1 MKAIDLIGIF
11 IIFCFCFL
19 LLGYNIDK
27 SSREITN
34 LQLVNKAFQTE
45 IKAHEKRIRSLEFI
59 INETSNITVKATA
72 YNAVPEQTDNES
84 DVNACR
90 KNPRIGRIA
99 VSQDLFYKGWTC
111 GKWISIQGLGIF
123 QIDDVMHVRKT
134 NQVDVIKERIK
145 EAEIFGIKRNL
156 NAVLLSNYGKM

>member
-1 MKAIDLIGIF
+1 MKNRPALLWGLILLSFAFFSISADQYIDIE
-11 IIFCFCFL
+11 
-19 LLGYNIDK
+19 D
-27 SSREITN
+27 
-34 LQLVNKAFQTE
+34 LQLVNKTFQIKINENKKE
-45 IKAHEKRIRSLEFI
+45 IQTLKLI

-90 KNPRIGRIA
+90 KYPRIGRIA

-134 NQVDVIKERIK
+134 NQVDVIKEK
-145 EAEIFGIKRNL
+145 VKDAVNFGVKKNL
-156 NAVLLSNYGKM
+156 NAVLLSHYGKM

>member
-1 MKAIDLIGIF
+1 MKNRPALLWLLILLSFAFFSISADQYIDIE
-11 IIFCFCFL
+11 
-19 LLGYNIDK
+19 D
-27 SSREITN
+27 
-34 LQLVNKAFQTE
+34 LQLVNKTFQIKINENKKE
-45 IKAHEKRIRSLEFI
+45 IQTLKLI

-72 YNAVPEQTDNES
+72 YNAVPEQTDNEP

-90 KNPRIGRIA
+90 KYPRIGRIA

-123 QIDDVMHVRKT
+123 QIDDVMHKRKT
-134 NQVDVIKERIK
+134 DQVDVIMEKVK
-145 EAEIFGIKRNL
+145 EAIDFGVKKNL

>member
-1 MKAIDLIGIF
+1 MKNRPALLWLLILLSFAFFSISADQYIDIE
-11 IIFCFCFL
+11 
-19 LLGYNIDK
+19 D
-27 SSREITN
+27 
-34 LQLVNKAFQTE
+34 LQLVNKTFQIKINENKKE
-45 IKAHEKRIRSLEFI
+45 IQTLKLI

-90 KNPRIGRIA
+90 KYPRIGRIA

-134 NQVDVIKERIK
+134 NQVDIIMEKVK
-145 EAEIFGIKRNL
+145 EAIDFGVKKNL
-156 NAVLLSNYGKM
+156 NAVLLSHYGKM

>member
-1 MKAIDLIGIF
+1 MKNRPALLWLLILLSFAFFSISADQYIDIE
-11 IIFCFCFL
+11 
-19 LLGYNIDK
+19 D
-27 SSREITN
+27 
-34 LQLVNKAFQTE
+34 LQLVNKTFQIKINENKKE
-45 IKAHEKRIRSLEFI
+45 IQTLKLI

-72 YNAVPEQTDNES
+72 YNAVPEQTDNEP

-90 KNPRIGRIA
+90 KYPRIGRIA

-134 NQVDVIKERIK
+134 NQVDIIMEKVK
-145 EAEIFGIKRNL
+145 EAIDFGVKKNL

>member
-1 MKAIDLIGIF
+1 MKNRPALLWLLILLSFAFFSISADQYIDIE
-11 IIFCFCFL
+11 
-19 LLGYNIDK
+19 D
-27 SSREITN
+27 
-34 LQLVNKAFQTE
+34 LQLVNKTFQIKINENKKE
-45 IKAHEKRIRSLEFI
+45 IQTLKLI

-72 YNAVPEQTDNES
+72 YNAVPEQTDNEP

-90 KNPRIGRIA
+90 KYPRIGRIA

-134 NQVDVIKERIK
+134 DQVDVIMEKVK
-145 EAEIFGIKRNL
+145 EAIDFGVKKNL

>member
-1 MKAIDLIGIF
+1 MLKYPIF
-11 IIFCFCFL
+11 IIMVIVFFTSIGFYCI
-19 LLGYNIDK
+19 NTDNSKIKD
-27 SSREITN
+27 
-34 LQLVNKAFQTE
+34 LQQVNQAFQTE
-45 IKAHEKRIRSLEFI
+45 IKAHEKRIRFLEII

-72 YNAVPEQTDNES
+72 YNAVPEQTDNEP

-90 KNPRIGRIA
+90 KYPRIGRIA

-134 NQVDVIKERIK
+134 DQVDVIMEKVK
-145 EAEIFGIKRNL
+145 EAIDFGVKKNL

>member
-1 MKAIDLIGIF
+1 MKNRPALLWLLILLSFAFFSISADQYIDIE
-11 IIFCFCFL
+11 
-19 LLGYNIDK
+19 D
-27 SSREITN
+27 
-34 LQLVNKAFQTE
+34 LQLVNKTFQIKINENKKE
-45 IKAHEKRIRSLEFI
+45 IQTLKLI

-90 KNPRIGRIA
+90 KYPRIGRIA

-123 QIDDVMHVRKT
+123 QIDDVMHKRKT
-134 NQVDVIKERIK
+134 DQVDVIMEKVK
-145 EAEIFGIKRNL
+145 EAIDFGVKKNL
-156 NAVLLSNYGKM
+156 NAVLLSHYGKM

>member
-1 MKAIDLIGIF
+1 MKNRPALLWLLILLSFAFFSISADQYIDIE
-11 IIFCFCFL
+11 
-19 LLGYNIDK
+19 D
-27 SSREITN
+27 
-34 LQLVNKAFQTE
+34 LQLVNKTFQIKINENKKE
-45 IKAHEKRIRSLEFI
+45 IQTLKLI

-72 YNAVPEQTDNES
+72 YNAVPEQTDNEP

-90 KNPRIGRIA
+90 KYPRIGRIA

-134 NQVDVIKERIK
+134 DQVDVIMEKVK
-145 EAEIFGIKRNL
+145 EAIDFGVKKNL
-156 NAVLLSNYGKM
+156 NAVLLSHYGKM

>member
-1 MKAIDLIGIF
+1 MENRPAVLWLLILLSFAFFSISADQYIDIEDLQYVNTTFQIKI
-11 IIFCFCFL
+11 
-19 LLGYNIDK
+19 NENK
-27 SSREITN
+27 KEI
-34 LQLVNKAFQTE
+34 QTL
-45 IKAHEKRIRSLEFI
+45 KLI

-72 YNAVPEQTDNES
+72 YNAVPEQTDNEP

-90 KNPRIGRIA
+90 KYPRIGRIA

-134 NQVDVIKERIK
+134 NQVDIIMEKVK
-145 EAEIFGIKRNL
+145 EAIDFGVKKNL
-156 NAVLLSNYGKM
+156 NAVLLSHYGKM